1 MSWTVNRSIA
11 QFGLHTA
18 SSVAVRAEQGRWDDT
33 QKKYLSNLSKQ
44 TRQRTELSHRAALPV
59 MCYWKNAG
67 GMKLWAQ
74 RDGHSIVKNVTLPF
88 DAVRIPFF
96 FFFFFENLLWLT
108 GSKNVKTLRIILWI
122 PVPKAGFLPVFLF
135 FSPRFSRCQREPGS
149 LVLRVSAKMF
159 IPLNSWLRMFCLLS
173 PSLIQSVCRES
184 NGLTVRREKGCHG
197 SESRLFAHVQTSRM
211 DEDTDGFSL
220 RWTFLLS
227 RPVCGWRHG
236 NPG

>member
-1 MSWTVNRSIA
+1 MPLLT
-11 QFGLHTA
+11 
-18 SSVAVRAEQGRWDDT
+18 
-33 QKKYLSNLSKQ
+33 
-44 TRQRTELSHRAALPV
+44 
-59 MCYWKNAG
+59 
-67 GMKLWAQ
+67 
-74 RDGHSIVKNVTLPF
+74 F
-88 DAVRIPFF
+88 DAVRIRFF
-96 FFFFFENLLWLT
+96 GGRGGLLWLT
-108 GSKNVKTLRIILWI
+108 GSKNVKTCDFYTLYCGSLFQM
-122 PVPKAGFLPVFLF
+122 PGFFLF
-135 FSPRFSRCQREPGS
+135 FFLFFPRFSRCQREPGS

-173 PSLIQSVCRES
+173 PSLIQRVCGES

>member
-1 MSWTVNRSIA
+1 MTHKRNICLIYPSKLARGPNFPIA
-11 QFGLHTA
+11 LLSLWCVIERMQEEWNFEHRETA
-18 SSVAVRAEQGRWDDT
+18 IPLLKMWRCLLM
-33 QKKYLSNLSKQ
+33 LS
-44 TRQRTELSHRAALPV
+44 E
-59 MCYWKNAG
+59 Y
-67 GMKLWAQ
+67 
-74 RDGHSIVKNVTLPF
+74 
-88 DAVRIPFF
+88 PFF

-135 FSPRFSRCQREPGS
+135 FFPRFSRCQREPGS